1 MMLFFY
7 FRKESGGLSM
17 DVVKSRAIFTGS
29 GNRISGSLRYYY
41 TFLKLILYPS
51 VLLSIVV
58 YTLFQFSP
66 WPSALWL
73 RLQWDRSG
81 VEMNNSLR
89 KHLPAGVVDRLNL
102 QYDTNDDAARLDVF
116 TPLSVKA
123 TDRVLPTI
131 VWVHGGS
138 WISGSKDQ
146 IANYLRIL
154 AARGFA
160 VVGVDYTLAPARIY
174 PNPVRQVNA
183 ALGFLNRNG
192 LSLHVDRSQLFLAG
206 DSAGAQI
213 AAQVANII
221 SSPSY
226 AADVGIVP
234 SVDRSQLKGV
244 VLHCGTYEAKL
255 ARFRKKGVLWAY
267 FGTQDFSSDP
277 RLSQFS
283 VARHVTS
290 EFPPMFISV
299 GNDDE
304 LAPQS
309 YLFADNVAAQGVLV
323 DRLFFSKDYT
333 PKVWHQ
339 FQFDLDTRAGRLA
352 LEHSVDFI
360 SARLR

>member
-1 MMLFFY
+1 M
-7 FRKESGGLSM
+7 
-17 DVVKSRAIFTGS
+17 
-29 GNRISGSLRYYY
+29 
-41 TFLKLILYPS
+41 LKLVLWSS
-51 VLLSIVV
+51 VLVAIAV
-58 YTLFQFSP
+58 YTLFQVSP

-89 KHLPAGVVDRLNL
+89 KYVPAGVVDRLNL
-102 QYDTNDDAARLDVF
+102 QYDTNDDGARLDVF
-116 TPLSVKA
+116 YPLA
-123 TDRVLPTI
+123 TEGTDRILPTI

-138 WISGSKDQ
+138 WISGSKDH

-154 AARGFA
+154 AARGFTT
-160 VVGVDYTLAPARIY
+160 VGVDYTLAPARTY
-174 PNPVRQVNA
+174 PSPVRQVNA

-192 LSLHVDRSQLFLAG
+192 LPLHVDRSRLFLAG

-213 AAQVANII
+213 AAQLANVI
-221 SSPSY
+221 SSSSY
-226 AADVGIVP
+226 AADVGIIP
-234 SVDRSQLKGV
+234 SVERSQVKGV
-244 VLHCGTYEAKL
+244 VFHCGTYEAKL

-283 VARHVTS
+283 VARHVTP
-290 EFPPMFISV
+290 EFPPMFISA

-309 YLFADNVAAQGVLV
+309 HLFADNVAAQGVIV
-323 DRLFFSKDYT
+323 DRLFFPQDYT

-339 FQFDLDTRAGRLA
+339 FQFSLETEAGKLA
-352 LEHSVDFI
+352 LERSIDFM
-360 SARLR
+360 SERLK

>member
-1 MMLFFY
+1 
-7 FRKESGGLSM
+7 
-17 DVVKSRAIFTGS
+17 
-29 GNRISGSLRYYY
+29 
-41 TFLKLILYPS
+41 
-51 VLLSIVV
+51 VLLAIAV
-58 YTLFQFSP
+58 YTLFQVSP

-89 KHLPAGVVDRLNL
+89 KYVPAGVVDRLNL
-102 QYDTNDDAARLDVF
+102 QYDTNDDGARLDVF
-116 TPLSVKA
+116 YPLAIEA

-138 WISGSKDQ
+138 WISGSKDH

-154 AARGFA
+154 AARGFTTI
-160 VVGVDYTLAPARIY
+160 GVDYTLAPARTY

-192 LSLHVDRSQLFLAG
+192 LPLHVDRSRLFLAG

-213 AAQVANII
+213 AAQLANVI
-221 SSPSY
+221 SSSSY

-234 SVDRSQLKGV
+234 SVERSQVKGV
-244 VLHCGTYEAKL
+244 VFHCGTYESKL
-255 ARFRKKGVLWAY
+255 TRFRRKGVLWAY
-267 FGTQDFSSDP
+267 FGTQDFGSDP

-283 VARHVTS
+283 VARHVTP

-304 LAPQS
+304 FAPHS
-309 YLFADNVAAQGVLV
+309 YLFADNVAAQGVTV
-323 DRLFFSKDYT
+323 DRLFFPQNYM

-339 FQFDLDTRAGRLA
+339 FQFSLDTEAGRLA
-352 LEHSVDFI
+352 LERSIDFM
-360 SARLR
+360 SEHLK